1 MGKGLIKD
9 PAGLG
14 STEIAAALRE
24 SLVICVIRDAV
35 ELIKKYRRLWKAEEK
50 SLDNQTF

>member
-1 MGKGLIKD
+1 MGKRLIKD

-35 ELIKKYRRLWKAEEK
+35 VNKKVQKALEG
-50 SLDNQTF
+50 